1 MQTLIDDGLFIKSYR
16 LLPEEDGAIHALSAR
31 EIVDSCIEEC
41 IEYQVLR
48 DLQADYSGPKDSD
61 HASSDGHNSYLFTH
75 NQFMQAIKQQNQIP
89 LEKNSVLIPETE
101 RSPIIS
107 TLEQSA

>member
-31 EIVDSCIEEC
+31 EIVDNCIEEC

-61 HASSDGHNSYLFTH
+61 HASSDGH